1 MQRLIK
7 LYKAKLIQK
16 KPIIMF
22 VNVNELIELRLNK
35 LIKRREYLAKKTL
48 NIDANIQQLNKKRK
62 KLRKKLGKKI

>member
-1 MQRLIK
+1 
-7 LYKAKLIQK
+7 
-16 KPIIMF
+16 MF

-62 KLRKKLGKKI
+62 KLRKRLGKKI